1 MVKVNLNRE
10 SEAGIQSTD
19 AIFYSNTQ
27 TSTNIDDID
36 VQSLQTD
43 LTNQLDL
50 YTNLGSGWSLVS
62 IDDCTIN
69 IARYNP
75 LVGSSYIDTPR
86 FIKVKRAIINVVNK
100 KDEHCF
106 KWAIS
111 SALYPVNFRDN
122 PARVSKYKKHLSGI
136 NCEGLT
142 SPVSLP
148 QIRKFERNNVGFTV
162 NVYKYK
168 PADFRAYTV
177 RFLYVH
183 GM

>member
-1 MVKVNLNRE
+1 VVKVNLNRE

-86 FIKVKRAIINVVNK
+86 FIKVKRAVINVTNK
-100 KDEHCF
+100 NDEKCF
-106 KWAIS
+106 QWAVL
-111 SALYPVNFRDN
+111 SALYPVKRLDH
-122 PARVSKYKKHLSGI
+122 PDYVSKYRSCFK
-136 NCEGLT
+136 
-142 SPVSLP
+142 
-148 QIRKFERNNVGFTV
+148 
-162 NVYKYK
+162 VYKTFEK
-168 PADFRAYTV
+168 HK
-177 RFLYVH
+177 L
-183 GM
+183 